1 MGGFASSVQA
11 PQTSGQSSGK
21 GGPVGQAVEQVTD
34 QASAANSPQPIPQ
47 QSSGKGGSIQQFPT
61 QVSAP
66 SYMSDDFGSGRASN
80 TSFRDAIKP
89 MGKGGVQT
97 NSATSGQPR
106 VGMQN
111 QYSNTVGQW
120 DNTQIQP
127 VQRNGKGKGA

>member
-1 MGGFASSVQA
+1 MGGFASSVQQ

-21 GGPVGQAVEQVTD
+21 GGPVGQAVEQVAERTD
-34 QASAANSPQPIPQ
+34 GLDQNAINADPQGFQQWQQQRDQQYQAP
-47 QSSGKGGSIQQFPT
+47 
-61 QVSAP
+61 
-66 SYMSDDFGSGRASN
+66 R
-80 TSFRDAIKP
+80 P

-106 VGMQN
+106 IGMQN